1 MTDFYSKTRSWLTRM
16 WVLLILVFVS
26 GAGSELWAASDFAT
40 TSYNSVYHK
49 PSITEPYIVVK
60 MLFYD
65 AKDKDSFFTHYKAD
79 GSHKGPA
86 VYVDG
91 KYICSPDWELA
102 WPGGDGDNGGSGSDG
117 YVADECWD
125 NDEWWGNTYTATVDD
140 VKYTIRFWNPVRDSD
155 DRRYVFMYVFIDNF
169 LCANNHTVKVKGRW
183 RTNDSNPVAV
193 DKEYTW
199 NISNFTMGTEGASSI
214 EMSGTGKM
222 KLSGRLRP
230 QAFGAFTIGTS
241 SSYSTN
247 SFIKNPPSKKVFDK
261 GKDSFSDV
269 ELNCY
274 NRTNYF
280 DQFTTYIQYSISGD
294 ITVNG
299 FKTNVSI
306 YQWYR
311 AFVPGY
317 VKPSNLK
324 VSTNDMWTK
333 KVKLTW
339 DCAGS
344 ENSNTKGTWNL
355 YRYPVDK
362 PSERERIVS
371 NMSVDTRTATVTA
384 PDWEEKYTYE
394 LSFIPTNGE
403 QRNDLTV
410 SQVHK
415 VERSWKFDV
424 LNAAVDDNDESKI
437 RLTWEHST
445 INNASS
451 NNNYTL
457 TIQRS
462 TDYDA
467 SKKDAAEVATWED
480 LATVPITSSETSTG
494 SYLDGQ
500 GLVSKKSYYYRLKI
514 NVLGKD
520 IPSGVASGK
529 LDGSKI
535 LDFKVSRG
543 TYNNIVK
550 LQWQVKQIG
559 DDQTNF
565 SIQRRPFGRG
575 DDQPWVE
582 IYTTSGTAESYSYD
596 DITAQPGT
604 FNQYKVVVWSQ
615 DNNNRVEYGDSKVK
629 DGFSLSSGIVSGN
642 INYGTGVSV
651 PGVKVILERQDT
663 DGNSVGGLHSLQFSG
678 SNKGLVYE
686 SDSTTLSR
694 LMGGDFSVQM
704 YLNPDNNDVDGMNIN
719 TGHYQ
724 LFNVLGAFEFQIKY
738 YADRNG
744 YMPVV
749 YGTNGNQWA
758 TPITIPANEWSHLS
772 FVYKRSDKTLDIYLT
787 KDDSIISHH
796 VLSDLEVDMSKLAT
810 TKMGITRNGNLATIN
825 RTFRGFLDEFRFFTK
840 ALTKGDILK
849 NYNHPLAGSE
859 SALAI
864 YYPLDEGMP
873 NQTVAYDFSKTDGI
887 PNGRHAITTAASGS
901 NDIPTENQL
910 SLMAYTDSLGYF
922 EVRGVPFAGEGTSYS
937 VVPQLGIHEFSP
949 SRQSRY
955 VSQSSLIHNSV
966 DFQDVSSFPVSGK
979 IMYQGTTYPVDGANI
994 YVDGTIC
1001 AKNGEVVVTDEKG
1014 EFTVSVPIGKH
1025 YIEVR
1030 KNGHEFLNEGRYPA
1044 DPNHTGNEYYPFESE
1059 KKGLTFTDVT
1069 LVNFSGRVVGG
1080 DIESSYPVG
1089 FALSHNN
1096 IGVTGFTLTP
1106 LNTIPYLNALDSVNG
1121 TSHQYFPNPRTVD
1134 VKSATNKIR
1143 SKAWR
1148 GKDIEGCRTI
1158 FIETDSLTGEFSVM
1172 VPPLEYVI
1180 GDMTGKYS
1188 KLSVGGNIAVDLTNP
1203 THETSDT
1210 LVYDDGT
1217 YELYTYNNKLNH
1229 VYHSKPYFVV
1239 TQKDR
1244 EDGSFGISKY
1254 EFSDALR
1261 KEVIDNIYS
1270 VSNGQVTYNYGET
1283 GHKAPLF
1290 LQGNT
1295 YTFLLEGYELY
1306 NNYDANFNRPEESK
1320 VPLKNVVVSIDNALS
1335 ADQAVWLVDGN
1346 VNLDGQDYQAQAGQ
1360 VRDLQS
1366 NQLRLDD
1373 EGKATYK
1380 WTVGL
1385 PNVASPYTR
1394 TISMSY
1400 DISGRTYDW
1409 DGSGMEGIILG
1420 DLPSGNNFVTSG
1432 PDKLLMVLRDPPG
1445 SYSSAEWSEGTVHSR
1460 AKTVN
1465 DVWSDDASIGCTFK
1479 FGLSTE
1485 FITGTAVGAVV
1496 ALSTKT
1502 ESKDDLTTTAV
1513 MENEGEEGRTI
1524 ETSTSITKTV
1534 ATSGES
1540 DFVGADA
1547 DIFVGQATNIIFGNA
1562 RHVGFEREG
1571 NGFKLGKRD
1580 VISTGV
1586 NFKTTFYYTQ
1596 SYIENTLIPN
1606 YELMRRSVLQ
1616 YATDADL
1623 AKYNPENGVGMHNDG
1638 AKAGNY
1644 YYTHLTPD
1652 SAHFGEAGTYT
1663 VIIPKPT
1670 KPVPDDVKTSVEL
1683 FQWSIKEGF
1692 AKSDTI
1698 DWINSQIENW
1708 QNYLAFNEEEKVKA
1722 YEQRKDE
1729 YSTNHSFDGGSS
1741 VNYSIETDSTHTSS
1755 WDWVV
1760 KAGAVIGNHTG
1771 FEVSGFG
1778 MDFDVQVSAM
1788 GGRHEAKDISN
1799 ETITSFS
1806 YTLEDEGNDAITVDV
1821 YNYGS
1826 FGPIFRTRGGQTS
1839 NPYEGNVETKY
1850 YKPGTT
1856 IMEATMQIEVPQ
1868 IGVTKSEIVDVPS
1881 GSVANYELQLG
1892 NMSEIGEDVAYKL
1905 FVLDETNPDGAQI
1918 SIDGMV
1924 LTEGRLIKVP
1934 GSQTVTKSLQL
1945 RQTNMGVLDYF
1956 GSKKVD
1962 DDLYNKGIGIVFA
1975 SESQPEEIADTI
1987 FIKARF
1993 VPSSSPVSLALN
2005 TSVVNSNFKNDLVMT
2020 VKDFD
2025 RYYNNQKA
2033 FRLQYREPGSVNWVQ
2048 LKEYVVDAKYKT
2060 DNNEMLPSGGSV
2072 DFAKNVFSLPD
2083 GNYLF
2088 RVVSVATYGND
2099 EIYTYSDEIPLV
2111 KDMMTPRPLGIPEPS
2126 DGVLDIGDEMSIT
2139 FNEDIVKGRLTKEN
2153 NFTVTGVLNGSRI
2166 EHETALSMKGNGN
2179 IAATDAGI
2187 LLAGKDFSFD
2197 MWVYLGAG
2205 GTILSHGN
2213 GTNKLTLGVNDNGKL
2228 LVNIGGVNCSEDND
2242 PLIPMNKWVFLT
2254 LSYSNTRNG
2263 GVLNVAVADENPAVR
2278 VISDRKVPAYKG
2290 NGILAVGGINN
2301 SAIHELLLWDEAHS
2315 IDNALLKRSFTKSP
2329 STRHLIGYWKMNEGE
2344 GTMVRDYSRNR
2355 HMTMANETWYL
2366 NNKNKAVSLD
2376 GASYLSIDA
2385 SSLPIYPEDDY
2396 AVEFWMRGGA
2406 QTGDAQLI
2414 QMGDVALW
2422 INAAGELQ
2430 LTGKGAYNDTQ
2441 SQTFA
2446 TSAVGLNDNAW
2457 HHIALNVLR
2466 QGAATV
2472 YADGKR
2478 CLTVNS
2484 SNVGSIATNSMI
2496 VGARRIT
2503 EGVDIY
2509 TFTRPFNG
2517 SIDEIRIWNATMN
2530 ADLLSSN
2537 RKVRLTGNELGLVAY
2552 YSFEKTGL
2560 DEYSQV
2566 VTQGYDA
2573 DLTGSGLK
2581 VKRYAV
2587 GNSQLKDLV
2596 YVDDAPALR
2605 TMPAETNVDF
2615 DFIASNDKIV
2625 IKITEASAAIE
2636 GCTLN
2641 FAVRDVTDENG
2652 NYLKAAKWS
2661 AYVNRKQLEWDDDEL
2676 EMEQQVKAEGVIT
2689 AKIVNKGGQQQSW
2702 SLSGIPAWLN
2712 ASADYG
2718 VTNALSESVV
2728 TFTVKPSTPIGKYE
2742 EIIYL
2747 TGNDSIEVPLTLN
2760 VKVTGNEPD
2769 WSVNAKKFENSM
2781 SIIGS
2786 LDILGVMSDDEDD
2799 IVAAFIGNE
2808 CRGVAHP
2815 VYKERYDGYYVTM
2828 DIYGSSD
2835 DKAPL
2840 TFRAYDAS
2848 TGTLYPEVNASPETA
2863 FKELTLKGTYADP
2876 VQLTAVDKIE
2886 QTIQLKE
2893 GWNWISLFVK
2903 TDAMTVAS
2911 LLAQVADD
2919 VVTIKSQNAYLSFEN
2934 GSWGGD
2940 LTGGLTNGQMY
2951 AVLMKADRTL
2961 RLVGAR
2967 VEPSSNPVTVYN
2979 GWNWIGYYGRQV
2991 SDVTDALA
2999 DLTPDDGNIIKGQ
3012 SGVAYYDTYEW
3023 SGSLS
3028 MLEPGEGYKLNV
3040 ALGANEAKTFSY
3052 PSSVV
3057 NLAPSRKI
3065 MRAAANRAAGT
3076 FQPVDFRIYSGNAT
3090 MAVKVLK
3097 DNVPLANA
3105 EVGVFASGECRAAAV
3120 TNNAGIA
3127 YLTIPGDDAVELSFK
3142 VADGNEVTDIP
3153 GIVNYQTDAIYGS
3166 PKDPVLLGIGD
3177 VTGIGAI
3184 NMVSEG
3190 ADEYDLMGR
3199 KATESQKGIR
3209 IREGKKI
3216 LKK

>member
-1 MTDFYSKTRSWLTRM
+1 MKDLNSMTRSWLTRL
-16 WVLLILVFVS
+16 WALLILVFVP
-26 GAGSELWAASDFAT
+26 GTGSVLKAASDFAT
-40 TSYNSVYHK
+40 TSYNTVSHK
-49 PSITEPYIVVK
+49 PSITEPYIVVR

-65 AKDKDSFFTHYKAD
+65 AKGSDSFFTHYKAD
-79 GSHKGPA
+79 GTNKGPA

-91 KYICSPDWELA
+91 NYICSPDWELA
-102 WPGGDGDNGGSGSDG
+102 WPGGDGDNGGDGSDG

-125 NDEWWGNTYTATVDD
+125 NDEWWGYTYTKKVNG
-140 VKYTIRFWNPVRDSD
+140 VNYTIKFWNPVRDSD
-155 DRRYVFMYVFIDNF
+155 DRRYVYMYVFMDKF

-183 RTNDSNPVAV
+183 RTNGSSPVAV
-193 DKEYTW
+193 NKEFTW
-199 NISNFTMGTEGASSI
+199 TVNGFTMGVEGPSSI
-214 EMSGTGKM
+214 AMNGIGKM
-222 KLSGRLRP
+222 ILSGNLRS
-230 QAFGAFTIGTS
+230 QAYGAFTVSTSDNYTTS
-241 SSYSTN
+241 SMIDN
-247 SFIKNPPSKKVFDK
+247 APSKKEFSK
-261 GKDSFSDV
+261 GAGSFSNV

-274 NRTNYF
+274 NRSNYY
-280 DQFTTYIQYSISGD
+280 DSYSTHIQYSVSGNVS
-294 ITVNG
+294 VNG
-299 FKTNVSI
+299 FNTNVKI
-306 YQWYR
+306 YQWYSTTI
-311 AFVPGY
+311 PGY
-317 VKPSNLK
+317 VKPSNLN
-324 VSTNDMWTK
+324 VSTNNMWTK

-339 DCAGS
+339 DYAGT
-344 ENSNTKGTWNL
+344 NNNTNGVWNV
-355 YRYPVDK
+355 YRYPANR
-362 PSERERIVS
+362 PAERECVVKDIS
-371 NMSVDTRTATVTA
+371 FNTRTATITA
-384 PDWEEKYTYE
+384 PDWDVNYTYE
-394 LSFIPTNGE
+394 VAFIPSNNE
-403 QRNDLTV
+403 RRNELTV
-410 SQVHK
+410 SKNHK
-415 VERSWKFDV
+415 VARDWSFNNVK
-424 LNAAVDDNDESKI
+424 AGVDEADESKI
-437 RLTWEHST
+437 KLTWEHAS
-445 INNASS
+445 INDASGT
-451 NNNYTL
+451 NGYTL

-462 TDYDA
+462 ADYNAA
-467 SKKDAAEVATWED
+467 SPKDAIWED
-480 LATVPITSSETSTG
+480 LTTQSVTSNETTKGTYS
-494 SYLDGQ
+494 DGK
-500 GLVSKKSYYYRLKI
+500 GLVSKKSYYYRLRVNI
-514 NVLGKD
+514 MGVDVYSD
-520 IPSGVASGK
+520 IASGN
-529 LDGSKI
+529 LGGSKI

-550 LQWQVKQIG
+550 LQWQVKQVG

-575 DDQPWVE
+575 DDQPWAE

-596 DITAQPGT
+596 DVTAQPGT
-604 FNQYKVVVWSQ
+604 FNQYKVVIWSK
-615 DNNNRVEYGDSKVK
+615 DNNNRTEYGDYQVK
-629 DGFSLSSGIVSGN
+629 DGFSLSSGIISGN
-642 INYGTGVSV
+642 INYGTGVAV
-651 PGVKVILERQDT
+651 PNVKVKLERQNT

-840 ALTKGDILK
+840 ALTKGDILN

-873 NQTVAYDFSKTDGI
+873 NQIVAYDFSKTDGI
-887 PNGRHAITTAASGS
+887 PNGRHATTSAAVGS

-979 IMYQGTTYPVDGANI
+979 ILYQGTTYPVDGANI

-1001 AKNGEVVVTDEKG
+1001 AKNGEVITTNENG

-1025 YIEVR
+1025 FIEVK

-1044 DPNHTGNEYYPFESE
+1044 DPNHTGNEFITFDEE
-1059 KKGLTFTDVT
+1059 KTGLKFTDVT
-1069 LVNFSGRVVGG
+1069 LVNFSGRLVGG
-1080 DIESSYPVG
+1080 DIENSYPVG

-1096 IGVTGFTLTP
+1096 IGVTNFTLTP
-1106 LNTIPYLNALDSVNG
+1106 LNTNPYLNALDTVMG
-1121 TSHQYFPNPRTVD
+1121 GVHQYMPNTRTVE
-1134 VKSATNKIR
+1134 VKSATNRIQ

-1148 GKDIEGCRTI
+1148 GKEINDCRTI
-1158 FIETDSLTGEFSVM
+1158 FVETDSLTGEFSVM
-1172 VPPLEYVI
+1172 VPPLEYAI
-1180 GDMTGKYS
+1180 GDMKGKYS
-1188 KLSVGGNIAVDLTNP
+1188 KLPIDCNVTVDLTNP
-1203 THETSDT
+1203 THEYSDT

-1217 YELYTYNNKLNH
+1217 YELYTYNSKLDYPIHND
-1229 VYHSKPYFVV
+1229 PYFTV
-1239 TQKDR
+1239 TQKGRD
-1244 EDGSFGISKY
+1244 DGSFGIDEY

-1261 KEVIDNIYS
+1261 KEVIKNIYS

-1290 LQGNT
+1290 LQGKT
-1295 YTFLLEGYELY
+1295 YSFLLDGYELY
-1306 NNYDANFNRPEESK
+1306 KNYDVNPDRPVESK
-1320 VPLKNVVVSIDNALS
+1320 VPLKNVVVSINNALS
-1335 ADQAVWLVDGN
+1335 ADQAVWLVDGD
-1346 VNLDGQDYQAQAGQ
+1346 VNLNGKDYQAEAGK
-1360 VRDLQS
+1360 VKDLQS
-1366 NQLRLDD
+1366 NQLQLDND
-1373 EGKATYK
+1373 GKATYK

-1394 TISMSY
+1394 NISISY
-1400 DISGRTYDW
+1400 EISGRTYQW
-1409 DGSGMEGIILG
+1409 DGNGMEGIILG

-1445 SYSSAEWSEGTVHSR
+1445 SYSSAEWSEGTVTST
-1460 AKTVN
+1460 ATTKN
-1465 DVWSDDASIGCTFK
+1465 DVWSDEVSAGCTFK
-1479 FGLSTE
+1479 FGLKSE

-1496 ALSTKT
+1496 AISTKT
-1502 ESKDDLTTTAV
+1502 ESADDLTTTAV
-1513 MENEGEEGRTI
+1513 MENEGEKGNSI
-1524 ETSTSITKTV
+1524 ETSTTITRTV
-1534 ATSGES
+1534 ATSGEP
-1540 DFVGADA
+1540 DFVGADG

-1562 RHVGFEREG
+1562 RHVGFERSE

-1586 NFKTTFYYTQ
+1586 DFKTTFYYTQ

-1606 YELMRRSVLQ
+1606 YELMRKSVLK
-1616 YATDADL
+1616 YATAADL
-1623 AKYNPENGVGMHNDG
+1623 AKYNPSNGVGMHNDG
-1638 AKAGNY
+1638 ASAGNY
-1644 YYTHLTPD
+1644 YFTSLTPD
-1652 SAHFGEAGTYT
+1652 SANFGEPGTYT

-1670 KPVPDDVKTSVEL
+1670 KAIPSDVKTPVDL
-1683 FQWSIKEGF
+1683 FQWCIKEGY

-1698 DWINSQIENW
+1698 EWINSQIENW

-1778 MDFDVQVSAM
+1778 MDFDVEVSAM
-1788 GGRHEAKDISN
+1788 GGRHESKDVTD
-1799 ETITSFS
+1799 ETVTSFS
-1806 YTLEDEGNDAITVDV
+1806 YTLADEGSDAITVDV

-1856 IMEATMQIEVPQ
+1856 IMEATMQIEVPT
-1868 IGVTKSEIVDVPS
+1868 IGIKDDEMADVPS
-1881 GSVANYELQLG
+1881 GSAANYELYLG
-1892 NMSEIGEDVAYKL
+1892 NMSEIGEDVAYRL

-1945 RQTNMGVLDYF
+1945 RQTNLGVLDYF
-1956 GSKKVD
+1956 GCMNPD
-1962 DDLYNKGIGIVFA
+1962 NELYKKGIAIVFA
-1975 SESQPEEIADTI
+1975 SDSQPEEIADTI
-1987 FIKARF
+1987 YIKARF
-1993 VPSSSPVSLALN
+1993 VPSSSPVSLALSNRTVN
-2005 TSVVNSNFKNDLVMT
+2005 TQTGTELVMT
-2020 VKDFD
+2020 LKDYD
-2025 RYYNNQKA
+2025 RHYNNQKF
-2033 FRLQYREPGSVNWVQ
+2033 FRLQYKKPGSVNWTQ
-2048 LKEYVVDAKYKT
+2048 LKEYYVDKKYKT
-2060 DNNEMLPSGGSV
+2060 ENNEELPGGGTV
-2072 DFAKNVFSLPD
+2072 DFTKDLASMSD

-2088 RVVSVATYGND
+2088 RAVSVASFGND
-2099 EIYTYSDEIPLV
+2099 DIYTYSEEIPLV
-2111 KDMMTPRPLGIPEPS
+2111 KDMMTPRPLGTPEPS
-2126 DGVLDIGDEMSIT
+2126 DGVLDIGDDMSIT
-2139 FNEDIVKGRLTKEN
+2139 FNEDIVKGALNKDN
-2153 NFTVTGVLNGSRI
+2153 NFTISAVLNGARVA
-2166 EHETALSMKGNGN
+2166 HETALSMKGSGN
-2179 IAATDAGI
+2179 IASTDANI
-2187 LLAGKDFSFD
+2187 LLAGKDFSID
-2197 MWVYLGAG
+2197 MWAYLGAG

-2213 GTNKLTLGVNDNGKL
+2213 GTNKLTLGVTDNGKM
-2228 LVNIGGVNCSEDND
+2228 LVNIGGVDCSEDTD
-2242 PLIPMNKWVFLT
+2242 PTIPMNEWVFLS
-2254 LSYSNTRNG
+2254 LSYKNAKNG
-2263 GVLNVAVADENPAVR
+2263 GILNLAVADEGPALKVMM
-2278 VISDRKVPAYKG
+2278 DRKVPAYKG
-2290 NGILAVGGINN
+2290 NGTLAVGSINN
-2301 SAIHELLLWDEAHS
+2301 SAIHELLLWDEAH
-2315 IDNALLKRSFTKSP
+2315 NMETALLNRSFTKSP

-2344 GTMVRDYSRNR
+2344 GTQIRDYSRNR
-2355 HMTMANETWYL
+2355 HMTMADETWYL
-2366 NNKNKAVSLD
+2366 NNVNKAVSLD
-2376 GASYLSIDA
+2376 GASYLAIDG
-2385 SSLPIYPEDDY
+2385 SRLPIYPEDDY

-2406 QTGDAQLI
+2406 QAGDAQLI

-2430 LTGKGAYNDTQ
+2430 LTGKGAYNDAEA
-2441 SQTFA
+2441 QTVA

-2466 QGAATV
+2466 QGSATV

-2484 SNVGSIATNSMI
+2484 SNVGSIVTNSII
-2496 VGARRIT
+2496 VGARRVT
-2503 EGVDIY
+2503 EGIDLY
-2509 TFTRPFNG
+2509 TYTRPFNG
-2517 SIDEIRIWNATMN
+2517 TIDEIRIWNATMN
-2530 ADLLSSN
+2530 ADLLASN
-2537 RKVRLTGNELGLVAY
+2537 RKVRFTGKELGLAAC
-2552 YSFEKTGL
+2552 YSFEKDTL
-2560 DEYSQV
+2560 DEYSQK
-2566 VTQGYDA
+2566 VTLGDDA

-2581 VKRYAV
+2581 IKKYAL
-2587 GNSQLKDLV
+2587 GNSQQKDLT
-2596 YVDDAPALR
+2596 YADDAPALR
-2605 TMPAETNVDF
+2605 TKPTETNVEF
-2615 DFIASNDKIV
+2615 EFTASNDKIV
-2625 IKITEASAAIE
+2625 IEITEKPAAIE

-2641 FAVRDVTDENG
+2641 FAVRDVPDENG
-2652 NYLKAAKWS
+2652 NYLKTAKWS
-2661 AYVNRKQLEWDDDEL
+2661 AFVNRKQIEWEDDVLSLE
-2676 EMEQQVKAEGVIT
+2676 QPVKAEGTIT
-2689 AKIVNKGGQQQSW
+2689 AKIINKGGQQQSW
-2702 SLSGIPAWLN
+2702 SLSGIPAWLE

-2718 VTNALSESVV
+2718 VTNARSESKV

-2742 EIIYL
+2742 ETIYL
-2747 TGNDSIEVPLTLN
+2747 TGNDGIDVPLTLN

-2799 IVAAFIGNE
+2799 IVAAFIGDE

-2848 TGTLYPEVNASPETA
+2848 TGTLYPEVNASPATA
-2863 FKELTLKGTYADP
+2863 FQELTLKGTYADP

-2893 GWNWISLFVK
+2893 GWNWVSLYVK
-2903 TDAMTVAS
+2903 ADAMTVAS

-2919 VVTIKSQNAYLSFEN
+2919 VVTIKSQNAYLSFES
-2934 GSWGGD
+2934 GTWGGD
-2940 LTGGLTNGQMY
+2940 LTGSLTNGQMY

-2967 VEPSSNPVTVYN
+2967 VEPSSNPVTIYN

-2999 DLTPDDGNIIKGQ
+2999 DLIPDDGNIIKGQ

-3023 SGSLS
+3023 SGSLA

-3040 ALGANEAKTFSY
+3040 ALGSNEAKTFSY
-3052 PSSVV
+3052 PSAVV
-3057 NLAPSRKI
+3057 NPAPSRNRI
-3065 MRAAANRAAGT
+3065 IRAPAKRASGT

-3097 DNVPLANA
+3097 DNAPLANA
-3105 EVGVFASGECRAAAV
+3105 EVGVFAAGECRAAAV
-3120 TNNAGIA
+3120 TNSAGIA
-3127 YLTIPGDDAVELSFK
+3127 YLTIPGDDAVELTFK
-3142 VADGNEVTDIP
+3142 VADGTEVTDIP
-3153 GIVNYQTDAIYGS
+3153 GVVNYQTDAIYGS
-3166 PKDPVLLGIGD
+3166 PKNPVLFGLGDI
-3177 VTGIGAI
+3177 TGIGFIESA
-3184 NMVSEG
+3184 SAG
-3190 ADEYDLMGR
+3190 DDEYDLMGR

-3209 IREGKKI
+3209 IRNGRKT